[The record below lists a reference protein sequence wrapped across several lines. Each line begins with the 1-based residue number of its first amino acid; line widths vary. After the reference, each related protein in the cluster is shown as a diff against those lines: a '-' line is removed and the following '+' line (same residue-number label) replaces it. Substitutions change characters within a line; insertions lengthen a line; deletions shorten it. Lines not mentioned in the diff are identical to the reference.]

1 MVSIRTIDK
10 NDTQE
15 VLEIYAYYILNT
27 PITFDYHV
35 PSTSEFIEKITTIT
49 RDYPWLVCVEN
60 EKIIGYAYGSMHR
73 AKTAYQ
79 WSPES
84 TIYLANGTYRKGLG
98 RVLYETLFSLLK
110 LQGYVNVYAGVTV
123 PNINS
128 EEFHKAL
135 GFKEIGLFH
144 KAGYKLGEWHDTK
157 WFELHI
163 SEHAHDPVP
172 PKKLQE
178 VIDSEAFKVILQ
190 NANNV
195 LSTLH

>member
-15 VLEIYAYYILNT
+15 VLEIYAYYVRNT
-27 PITFDYHV
+27 AITFDYDV
-35 PSTSEFIEKITTIT
+35 PNTSEFIKKIATIT

-60 EKIIGYAYGSMHR
+60 EKIIGYAYGSIHR
-73 AKTAYQ
+73 TKMAYQ

-110 LQGYVNVYAGVTV
+110 LQGYVNVYAGVTI

-135 GFKEIGLFH
+135 GFNEIGVFH
-144 KAGYKLGEWHDTK
+144 RAGYKLQKWHDTK
-157 WFELHI
+157 WFELHLA
-163 SEHAHDPVP
+163 EHVSHAEA
-172 PKKLQE
+172 PKKLKE
-178 VIDSEAFKVILQ
+178 VINSDTFKTILQ
-190 NANNV
+190 NANN
-195 LSTLH
+195 LLNPS